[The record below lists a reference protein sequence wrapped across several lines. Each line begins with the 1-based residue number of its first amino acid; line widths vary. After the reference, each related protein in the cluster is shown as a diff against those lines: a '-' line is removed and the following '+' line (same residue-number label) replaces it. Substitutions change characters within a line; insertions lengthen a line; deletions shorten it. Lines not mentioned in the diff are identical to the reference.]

1 MNSNLLIIYL
11 IIHIVADFYLQ
22 SEKLAIKKKDNFW
35 YLLLHCLYYAIIGII
50 VIIPFW
56 TKEIFFYTIILIFS
70 HLVIDIIKHFASK
83 LLKKSKIES
92 KNLSWIF
99 ICDQILHIVSIII
112 IVILYSNNNA
122 DIYEWMLLWNQGNI
136 SNAILRY
143 ALITVLIFK
152 PTNICFRE
160 VFLHIKPENKQEE
173 KEKNNIGQL
182 IGNLERLLILILLSL
197 NQFTAIGLVFTAK
210 SITRYDKIT
219 KEKEFAEYYLLG
231 TLYSIIAT
239 LLLYIFIIGVTKVKV
254 P

>member
-1 MNSNLLIIYL
+1 MNSNLFIIYL
-11 IIHIVADFYLQ
+11 IVHIVADFYLQ

-35 YLLLHCLYYAIIGII
+35 YLLLHCLYYAIISIM

-56 TKEIFFYTIILIFS
+56 TKAIFFHTIGLIFS
-70 HLVIDIIKHFASK
+70 HLIIDIIKYFVSK
-83 LLKKSKIES
+83 RLKKSKIEN
-92 KNLSWIF
+92 KKLSWIF
-99 ICDQILHIVSIII
+99 ICDQIAHIVSIII

-122 DIYEWMLLWNQGNI
+122 DIYEWMLLWNQGSI
-136 SNAILRY
+136 SNDILRY

-160 VFLHIKPENKQEE
+160 VFLHIKPENKEEE

-231 TLYSIIAT
+231 TLYSVIAT
-239 LLLYIFIIGVTKVKV
+239 LLLYIFIIGVTEVKV
-254 P
+254 S